1 MLEDLHLSPGAKSS
15 RQQPGGK
22 LFLADAKQTQWT
34 FQKSQTA
41 IPSLS
46 GFIRGNKEQEWE
58 RAGARLKKI
67 LNLSLRHNV
76 CILKMEIW

>member
-15 RQQPGGK
+15 RQQPVGK
-22 LFLADAKQTQWT
+22 LFLADSKQIQWT

-41 IPSLS
+41 IPFLN
-46 GFIRGNKEQEWE
+46 GFIRSNKEQKWE

-67 LNLSLRHNV
+67 LNL
-76 CILKMEIW
+76 